1 VSEPSHMLEC
11 PEALEAILDRAAGG
25 LDLPSGR
32 RLEEH
37 LAGCAECAAMAAS
50 VDSVSDFLGGPT
62 ELPSRA
68 LEERLVARV
77 ADDLAEPSP
86 VATWIS
92 SAVFGLGL
100 AALGVI
106 LTATRDDAHHGSW
119 AQLALCGGVLAVAFT
134 GAVHL
139 IRGAVAKQRSTVWG
153 LTGLAIAV
161 GTVLI
166 CPLPSEA
173 VACEACRS
181 LSGGIGLR
189 ESIAVF
195 TLTGLL
201 FGGLLTWAMQRAHD
215 TGPGARTGLAAIAVI
230 GAVGPAL
237 YLTCTPFSV
246 GSLLGL
252 AAGVLGGSLAS
263 AVGARITGRPAR

>member
-1 VSEPSHMLEC
+1 VSQPPHVLEC
-11 PEALEAILDRAAGG
+11 SEAVEAILDRAAEGVG
-25 LDLPSGR
+25 APLDSG
-32 RLEEH
+32 LEEH
-37 LAGCAECAAMAAS
+37 LSECAECAGMASSLAS
-50 VDSVSDFLGGPT
+50 LRDLLGAPS
-62 ELPSRA
+62 ELPSVE

-77 ADDLAEPSP
+77 AADLGEPSRYAAWMASAIFG
-86 VATWIS
+86 VA
-92 SAVFGLGL
+92 L
-100 AALGVI
+100 AALGVV
-106 LTATRDDAHHGSW
+106 LTATRNDAHHGTW
-119 AQLALCGGVLAVAFT
+119 AQLALCGGVWAVAFT

-139 IRGAVAKQRSTVWG
+139 VRGAVAKKRSAIWG
-153 LTGLAIAV
+153 LTGLGIAV

-166 CPLPSEA
+166 CPLPAET

-215 TGPGARTGLAAIAVI
+215 VGQGARNGLAAIAVI

-237 YLTCTPFSV
+237 YVTCTPFSV

-263 AVGARITGRPAR
+263 AVGARITGSRAR

>member
-1 VSEPSHMLEC
+1 
-11 PEALEAILDRAAGG
+11 
-25 LDLPSGR
+25 
-32 RLEEH
+32 
-37 LAGCAECAAMAAS
+37 MAAS
-50 VDSVSDFLGGPT
+50 VCSVSELLGGPT
-62 ELPSRA
+62 ELPSV
-68 LEERLVARV
+68 EIEDRLVARV
-77 ADDLAEPSP
+77 AADLHEPSRY
-86 VATWIS
+86 ATWIS
-92 SAVFGLGL
+92 SAVFGLAL
-100 AALGVI
+100 AALGVV

-119 AQLALCGGVLAVAFT
+119 AQLALCGGVWAVAFG
-134 GAVHL
+134 GAVYL
-139 IRGAVAKQRSTVWG
+139 VRGAVAKRRSAIWG
-153 LTGLAIAV
+153 LTGLGIAV

-166 CPLPSEA
+166 CPLPSET

-189 ESIAVF
+189 ESVAVF

-215 TGPGARTGLAAIAVI
+215 VGSGGRTGLAAIAVI

-246 GSLLGL
+246 GSLVGL

-263 AVGARITGRPAR
+263 ALGARVTGSQAR

>member
-1 VSEPSHMLEC
+1 MDRLDPPSRRQ
-11 PEALEAILDRAAGG
+11 LD
-25 LDLPSGR
+25 
-32 RLEEH
+32 EH
-37 LAGCAECAAMAAS
+37 LSGCAECAAMAAS
-50 VDSVSDFLGGPT
+50 VGSVSDFLDGST
-62 ELPSRA
+62 ELPSNEI
-68 LEERLVARV
+68 EERLVLRV
-77 ADDLAEPSP
+77 ATDLHKPSRY
-86 VATWIS
+86 ATWIS
-92 SAVFGLGL
+92 SAVFGLAL

-119 AQLALCGGVLAVAFT
+119 AQLTLCGGVWAVAFS

-139 IRGAVAKQRSTVWG
+139 IRGAVAKQRSAIWG
-153 LTGLAIAV
+153 LTGLGIAV

-166 CPLPSEA
+166 CPLPAGA

-201 FGGLLTWAMQRAHD
+201 FGGLLTWAMQSAHEV
-215 TGPGARTGLAAIAVI
+215 GPGGRTGLAAIAVI

-252 AAGVLGGSLAS
+252 GAGVLGGSLAS
-263 AVGARITGRPAR
+263 AVGGRVSGSQGR